1 MKLKGKFLSDPC
13 LGKRILA
20 GNFLKYY
27 LNRDSRSKED
37 KGARNKSNNVE

>member
-20 GNFLKYY
+20 GNLKYY